1 MREKEADVDF
11 CRCPFFACRFMSI
24 EDLEM
29 HMATLGSNEEA
40 YSGNSRRTH
49 GKVGYGRTSFP

>member
-1 MREKEADVDF
+1 MKHTEMREKEADVDF

-40 YSGNSRRTH
+40 YSEIAEELVA
-49 GKVGYGRTSFP
+49 K